1 MLDLKKFIGNTSP
14 ESNAGIS
21 NLVLETD
28 NGKVSYT
35 VIKTNDCLHD
45 LKLDIIDNGNK
56 TSNELNKVR
65 LLLTSRGL
73 GKLAVNF
80 IKRIKKFAMA
90 WWIIGSFHKG
100 SSFDSH
106 ISFSP
111 FLNLD
116 KIEKSHEPDI
126 NKQNEIHSKETRKN
140 VALKWDT
147 KKNSNCITTDYLNIS
162 SIQNTYEMLTDVIS
176 NTIDLLLISEAKLDD
191 TFPLSEFISK
201 GFTPPYRLDRK
212 RAWWRPN
219 CFRYIWYTFLIVT

>member
-73 GKLAVNF
+73 GKLTVNF

-90 WWIIGSFHKG
+90 
-100 SSFDSH
+100 
-106 ISFSP
+106 
-111 FLNLD
+111 
-116 KIEKSHEPDI
+116 
-126 NKQNEIHSKETRKN
+126 
-140 VALKWDT
+140 
-147 KKNSNCITTDYLNIS
+147 
-162 SIQNTYEMLTDVIS
+162 
-176 NTIDLLLISEAKLDD
+176 
-191 TFPLSEFISK
+191 
-201 GFTPPYRLDRK
+201 
-212 RAWWRPN
+212 
-219 CFRYIWYTFLIVT
+219 